1 MRFEKWQ
8 RNGILEAIKAAGLDP
23 KEFDWDDSD
32 ARALIKHKWSESCF
46 VVDHA
51 KDYVGHRVVGDS
63 QDWPFEVHT
72 WQALTSRV
80 STWASQ
86 VKSDLETPDL
96 WAELQREVT
105 LLGARSV
112 ELIEN
117 TPFTPDEQNEIARR
131 LQRLAGHARNTY
143 SLSPEQIRLLD
154 EKLNYLVE
162 ASARLGR
169 IDWLNAFVGAILG
182 YILTA
187 AFPPVSAGHVFDTFI
202 RAIIDLYPL
211 LPSG

>member
-1 MRFEKWQ
+1 VFCRRSCQ
-8 RNGILEAIKAAGLDP
+8 GLCRASGSRGQPGLAIRGSHLAG
-23 KEFDWDDSD
+23 FDVT
-32 ARALIKHKWSESCF
+32 RQH
-46 VVDHA
+46 
-51 KDYVGHRVVGDS
+51 VG
-63 QDWPFEVHT
+63 
-72 WQALTSRV
+72 
-80 STWASQ
+80 SQ